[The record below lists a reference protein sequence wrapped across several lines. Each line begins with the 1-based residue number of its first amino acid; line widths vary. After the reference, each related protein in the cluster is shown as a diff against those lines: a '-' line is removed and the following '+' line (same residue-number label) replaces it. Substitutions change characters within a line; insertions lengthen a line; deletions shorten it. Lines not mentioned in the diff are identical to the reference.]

1 MYGFVTDST
10 NSNSSATGS
19 FIGVNNSSSITN
31 CYVWEINVFEAIAQN
46 TTDVSVTKLSTLEFS
61 QASSFGNFDFVD
73 VWGMPSVD
81 SQVSGAPILRN
92 VVNAFE
98 KGWIKNWQKNNWKT
112 ADKKPVKNM
121 ELWQEMIELLN
132 KHEYKFVKVKG
143 HSDNELNNRCDY
155 LATSAIK
162 QIENF

>member
-1 MYGFVTDST
+1 MVIQVLGGWGAILIYNEHQKEISG
-10 NSNSSATGS
+10 
-19 FIGVNNSSSITN
+19 NNP
-31 CYVWEINVFEAIAQN
+31 N
-46 TTDVSVTKLSTLEFS
+46 TTNNIMEMTAVVEALKLLKEKCDITIHS
-61 QASSFGNFDFVD
+61 
-73 VWGMPSVD
+73 D
-81 SQVSGAPILRN
+81 SAY